1 MNTCEYCN
9 KNFSSKSNL
18 LYHINKTKRCI
29 ENRNIEIINDEK
41 IFKCNYCDK
50 TLSSK
55 NRLECHKEICVGIKF
70 QNKLD
75 ELVNNLE
82 IYKVTINEKDT
93 LIEQQRLQILEQK
106 DMIKNLQD
114 RLQHI
119 CEKAVSKPT
128 TVNNNNKSDNHSITN
143 TYNHLQ
149 PVNLSHDYLYQVLDK
164 NLKLEHI
171 YQGQIGLANV
181 VAQKLLTDE
190 SGRPI
195 AFCNDKS
202 RQVIKYKNEDGEI
215 VKDSRA
221 YNLVS
226 SIAPIAEEIA
236 FKRKKEFESIYYPK
250 DKERKIEEVDEDEEE
265 YFGFEDEDDEDYQD
279 FLRRMEEIKKEK
291 EEKKQREKVENIIND
306 IREKQ
311 DWDEEKKSFY
321 LTKLVKGITDY
332 QILNINANN
341 FSKQLSMILPAE
353 KISQDLLRMFSQK

>member
-1 MNTCEYCN
+1 MFTCKYCQ
-9 KNFSSKSNL
+9 KNFASKSNL
-18 LYHINKTKRCI
+18 SIHIQKTQKCI
-29 ENRNIEIINDEK
+29 QNREQRENIIEENK
-41 IFKCNYCDK
+41 IFQCELCDK
-50 TLSSK
+50 VLSSK
-55 NRLECHKEICVGIKF
+55 YRLDCH
-70 QNKLD
+70 
-75 ELVNNLE
+75 LE
-82 IYKVTINEKDT
+82 KCRNSKIYDVINELKQKDT
-93 LIEQQRLQILEQK
+93 LIEQQRLQIIEQK

-128 TVNNNNKSDNHSITN
+128 TINNNNKSDNHSITN

-149 PVNLSHDYLYQVLDK
+149 PVNLSHEHLYQVLDK

-181 VAQKLLTDE
+181 VAKKILTDE

-202 RQVIKYKNEDGEI
+202 RQVIKYKNEEGEI
-215 VKDSRA
+215 IKDARA

-236 FKRKKEFESIYYPK
+236 FKRKKEFENIYYPK
-250 DKERKIEEVDEDEEE
+250 NTEIKIQEIEEEVEEF
-265 YFGFEDEDDEDYQD
+265 FGFEDEDDEDYQN
-279 FLRRMEEIKKEK
+279 FLKRMEEIKKEK
-291 EEKKQREKVENIIND
+291 EERKQHKKVEDIIND
-306 IREKQ
+306 IKDKE

-321 LTKLVKGITDY
+321 LTKLIKGITDY
-332 QILNINANN
+332 QILNMNANN

-353 KISQDLLRMFSQK
+353 KLSQDLLKILSNN